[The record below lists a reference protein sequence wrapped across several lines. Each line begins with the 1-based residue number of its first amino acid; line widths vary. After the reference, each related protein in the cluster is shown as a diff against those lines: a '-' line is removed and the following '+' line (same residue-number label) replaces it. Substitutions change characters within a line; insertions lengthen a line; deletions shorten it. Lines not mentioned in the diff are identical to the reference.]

1 MGHRLRSTLECCCQR
16 VFLKLALIHTPTGSV
31 SECRL
36 LHAFAHTQ
44 HFRLVL
50 ILASLVGGDFLWV
63 AKTPP
68 HSAPRAAVISDWCS
82 VLLH

>member
-1 MGHRLRSTLECCCQR
+1 MGHRLRLTLECYCQR
-16 VFLKLALIHTPTGSV
+16 ASLKLALIHTPTGSV
-31 SECRL
+31 SESRL

-82 VLLH
+82 ALPH